1 MLGEQLKPNKNL
13 KEIFKTSKK
22 LVNNCTHSAQEVHY
36 KPNQTRQYVK
46 AKSH

>member
-22 LVNNCTHSAQEVHY
+22 LVNNCTHSGSPLQAQS
-36 KPNQTRQYVK
+36 N
-46 AKSH
+46 